1 MFKSACR
8 FFVSKFENFLRLVNF
23 IPNLFSKLFI
33 QFIKYS
39 VILFKKSDYISSN
52 FANSNCLKLFIKLFI
67 HIKINHLN
75 F

>member
-52 FANSNCLKLFIKLFI
+52 FVNSNCLKLFIKLFI